1 MFIRDTTNFSAC
13 PYCKLHS
20 DLIGSKVEPGDK
32 IYEIADIG
40 MIIITDEGN
49 LEMTLKDVN
58 SVHKI
63 VEISKDHA
71 MILAAKILIALEEAG
86 VNGTNLLEHD

>member
-1 MFIRDTTNFSAC
+1 MVTNLPC
-13 PYCKLHS
+13 QYCNIHKG
-20 DLIGSKVEPGDK
+20 LIGNKVGPGDQ

-63 VEISKDHA
+63 VEISKDSA
-71 MILAAKILIALEEAG
+71 MILATKMLIALEE
-86 VNGTNLLEHD
+86 LQHD

>member
-1 MFIRDTTNFSAC
+1 MVTPTDCVLNLDPC
-13 PYCKLHS
+13 PFCKIHK
-20 DLIGSKVEPGDK
+20 DLIGTKVEPGDK
-32 IYEIADIG
+32 IYEIANIG

-63 VEISKDHA
+63 VEISNDNAK
-71 MILAAKILIALEEAG
+71 ILATQMLIALEEIQH
-86 VNGTNLLEHD
+86 E